1 MEHSSPLRLAVII
14 RAFPYKDHRDKLV
27 QQWQLTICSTIT
39 TQGTLPITLLRR
51 SATSSQD
58 LTTFDYLFNDFSSHT
73 TTPVQEQQKAIL
85 RSASQAAVNTTAP
98 FGKAVTSLEN
108 HTTTDYKW
116 YTSGKSCSGSS
127 PTIIDDHLK
136 PHYTGSTQNS
146 MCLQQNNFVTTRNLK
161 IPKLPPY
168 TPTLDHRRDTNEN
181 RFNLEPS
188 KANLQVNDQ
197 LVRTNDSIYDQ
208 TKRNSD
214 LCMNVSHHYVAPTHT
229 TYERL
234 NNTKIID
241 VSVPF
246 KRHPDKKPSSNTKK
260 SKIKMSEEGENDVY
274 DVPSD
279 VKEENIVNDGNT
291 STINGDDITEHS
303 RLYRKREALRIKPDF
318 HDVQPIAHLGD
329 LKKCSGTSTTYRK
342 NTICIAHLPYHGY
355 STLLRRNVYGSR
367 GKPRA
372 WNNVLRY
379 VLNEYLSK
387 PYVATNGKGYAHN
400 GMCLLIRPSYCC

>member
-1 MEHSSPLRLAVII
+1 MII

-168 TPTLDHRRDTNEN
+168 TPTLDHKRDTNEN

-214 LCMNVSHHYVAPTHT
+214 LCMNVSHNYVAPVHT
-229 TYERL
+229 TYEL
-234 NNTKIID
+234 PNNVKIAD
-241 VSVPF
+241 VNVPV
-246 KRHPDKKPSSNTKK
+246 KRHPKKKLNSDTEK
-260 SKIKMSEEGENDVY
+260 SKITISEEGENDVY

-279 VKEENIVNDGNT
+279 VKEENIANYNNT
-291 STINGDDITEHS
+291 STINGDDATEHL
-303 RLYRKREALRIKPDF
+303 RRYRKHEAFRIKPDF
-318 HDVQPIAHLGD
+318 HDVQLIAHPGD
-329 LKKCSGTSTTYRK
+329 LKRCSGTSNTYRK
-342 NTICIAHLPYHGY
+342 NTICIAHLPYHGD
-355 STLLRRNVYGSR
+355 TTPLTRDVCGLRE
-367 GKPRA
+367 KPTT
-372 WNNVLRY
+372 WNNVFRY
-379 VLNEYLSK
+379 VMNEYLSK
-387 PYVATNGKGYAHN
+387 LYVAPDGKGYAHN
-400 GMCLLIRPSYCC
+400 CTNLLIRPSHCC

>member
-1 MEHSSPLRLAVII
+1 
-14 RAFPYKDHRDKLV
+14 
-27 QQWQLTICSTIT
+27 
-39 TQGTLPITLLRR
+39 
-51 SATSSQD
+51 
-58 LTTFDYLFNDFSSHT
+58 
-73 TTPVQEQQKAIL
+73 
-85 RSASQAAVNTTAP
+85 
-98 FGKAVTSLEN
+98 
-108 HTTTDYKW
+108 
-116 YTSGKSCSGSS
+116 
-127 PTIIDDHLK
+127 
-136 PHYTGSTQNS
+136 
-146 MCLQQNNFVTTRNLK
+146 
-161 IPKLPPY
+161 
-168 TPTLDHRRDTNEN
+168 
-181 RFNLEPS
+181 
-188 KANLQVNDQ
+188 
-197 LVRTNDSIYDQ
+197 
-208 TKRNSD
+208 
-214 LCMNVSHHYVAPTHT
+214 MNVSHNYVAPVHT

-246 KRHPDKKPSSNTKK
+246 KRHPDKRPSSNTKK